1 MVLVTDGYVGG
12 EEQIVRLLH
21 ESLPESCRMHV
32 VGVGSSVN
40 RTLAASLARA
50 GRGAEVLV
58 GLDEDAEKSAKGLVD
73 KTRAPVLTDVTISGD
88 AFIDGSPEHV
98 PDVFAGA
105 PVLATLQVRP
115 SGGELVVR
123 GKLANGRWEQRIQV
137 RAADPGDG
145 NPAVVKLYA
154 RERVADLE
162 MRWTIGT
169 EVQAIDREIESIGLV
184 FQIATRR
191 TSWVA
196 IDDDRSVDPRRGTR
210 HEEIP
215 QELPYGT
222 TMASFG
228 GGMLAQTASFGSV
241 SAAVSLRAPSA
252 PPAAMQAMRMP
263 APQSLPRPAM
273 GMPMAASPAPPA
285 GSAGSAGSID
295 DESDDDASIVT
306 ASSGNASEADTLR
319 PPPPAQLQLEQQLQL
334 HEPPVAPTSSLSVSR
349 EAPMAPAAP
358 RTSRW
363 LIALIAALVALVVI
377 FAAILAWVL
386 YTR

>member
-1 MVLVTDGYVGG
+1 
-12 EEQIVRLLH
+12 
-21 ESLPESCRMHV
+21 
-32 VGVGSSVN
+32 
-40 RTLAASLARA
+40 
-50 GRGAEVLV
+50 VLV

-73 KTRAPVLTDVTISGD
+73 KTRAPVLTDLTISGD
-88 AFIDGSPEHV
+88 AFIDASPEHV

-105 PVLATLQVRP
+105 PVLAALQVRP

-162 MRWTIGT
+162 MRWTIGS

-184 FQIATRR
+184 FQIATLR

-222 TMASFG
+222 TMASFSAAAP
-228 GGMLAQTASFGSV
+228 LAQAASFGSV
-241 SAAVSLRAPSA
+241 DVAMMLRAPSA
-252 PPAAMQAMRMP
+252 PPAARRAMMAP
-263 APQSLPRPAM
+263 HPQSIARPAA
-273 GMPMAASPAPPA
+273 GMPTAAPPAPPA
-285 GSAGSAGSID
+285 GSIGSAGSAGSTY

-306 ASSGNASEADTLR
+306 ASSASAFDADTLR
-319 PPPPAQLQLEQQLQL
+319 PPAPVPAAPAPAQLEQALARPEYAASSSQSRSLETPML
-334 HEPPVAPTSSLSVSR
+334 ASR
-349 EAPMAPAAP
+349 P

-363 LIALIAALVALVVI
+363 LVALIAALVAFVVI
-377 FAAILAWVL
+377 LAALVAWLL